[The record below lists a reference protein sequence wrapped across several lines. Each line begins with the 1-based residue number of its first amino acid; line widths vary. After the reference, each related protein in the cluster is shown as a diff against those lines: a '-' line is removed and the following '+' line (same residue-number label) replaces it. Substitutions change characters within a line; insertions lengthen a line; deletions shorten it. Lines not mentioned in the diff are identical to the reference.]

1 MKEKVSPVTDGALRL
16 TVPVKPRLVT
26 VTMDVEDP
34 PATKLLG
41 LAGEALIVK
50 SPPTLRDTKIEWV
63 SDPLVPV
70 TLTE

>member
-1 MKEKVSPVTDGALRL
+1 LKEKVSPVTDGALRL